1 MKSDS
6 VLRIFD
12 AGTAV
17 HTLSETDF
25 SGDWMSFERINREEN
40 NSYHVIDL
48 NFSKGFTIKEHAPNN
63 FVNLHRYSHSIRRT
77 FVLLLLH

>member
-40 NSYHVIDL
+40 NSYHVINL
-48 NFSKGFTIKEHAPNN
+48 SFSKGFTINKHTPSNS
-63 FVNLHRYSHSIRRT
+63 VNLQRYAHSIGRT
-77 FVLLLLH
+77 FVLLLFC